1 MVLRRELML
10 KVGVRM
16 DNVKE
21 WFGYDSLAFFGKVNA
36 SISHE
41 LKNVMAIISETTGL
55 LGDLSEMAR
64 GGTPLDPDMLTGTT
78 ESIIEEIQRGF
89 TIIRQMNRFSHSVDT
104 PVVAIDLM
112 EILDLVRNLSG
123 YLAFAGKINLHIGDG
138 VTAMAT
144 TCPFILQAIIYQ
156 AVVFSFQNTGPGTEL
171 ELSVQSQ
178 NESTWRILFD
188 GFCPKGFDVFPDDR
202 IKRMAASIGVSIHS
216 DRTANRLEM
225 GVPVSMEGLAA
236 QPGAPEMPA
245 EEDSL
250 RNRP

>member
-1 MVLRRELML
+1 
-10 KVGVRM
+10 M
-16 DNVKE
+16 DNMKE
-21 WFGYDSLAFFGKVNA
+21 LFGYDSLAFFGRVNA

-64 GGTPLDPDMLTGTT
+64 GGTPLDPDMLTNST

-89 TIIRQMNRFSHSVDT
+89 TIIRQMNRFSHSVDA
-104 PVVAIDLM
+104 PVVSVDLM

-123 YLAFAGKINLHIGDG
+123 YLAFAGKINLHTGDG
-138 VTAMAT
+138 VTPMAT

-178 NESTWRILFD
+178 NDSAWRILFD
-188 GFCPKGFDVFPDDR
+188 GFRPKEFDVFPDDR
-202 IKRMAASIGVSIHS
+202 IKHMAASIGVSIHS

>member
-1 MVLRRELML
+1 
-10 KVGVRM
+10 M
-16 DNVKE
+16 DNMKE
-21 WFGYDSLAFFGKVNA
+21 WFGYDSLAFFGRVNA

-64 GGTPLDPDMLTGTT
+64 GGTPLDPDMLTNST

-89 TIIRQMNRFSHSVDT
+89 TIIRQMNRFSHSVDA
-104 PVVAIDLM
+104 PVVSVDLM

-123 YLAFAGKINLHIGDG
+123 YLAFAGKINLHTGDG
-138 VTAMAT
+138 VTPMAT

-156 AVVFSFQNTGPGTEL
+156 AVTEL

-178 NESTWRILFD
+178 NDSAWRILFD
-188 GFCPKGFDVFPDDR
+188 GFRPKEFDVFPDDR
-202 IKRMAASIGVSIHS
+202 IKHMAASIGVSIHS

>member
-1 MVLRRELML
+1 
-10 KVGVRM
+10 M

-64 GGTPLDPDMLTGTT
+64 GGTPLDPDMLTSST

-104 PVVAIDLM
+104 PVVSVDLM

-123 YLAFAGKINLHIGDG
+123 YLSFAGKIKLHTGEG
-138 VTAMAT
+138 VTPMAM
-144 TCPFILQAIIYQ
+144 TCPFILQAIIYE
-156 AVVFSFQNTGPGTEL
+156 AVARTFQNTGPGQEL

-178 NESTWRILFD
+178 NDSAWRILFD
-188 GFCPKGFDVFPDDR
+188 GFCPKEFEAFPDDR
-202 IKRMAASIGVSIHS
+202 INRMAASIGVSIHS
-216 DRTANRLEM
+216 DRAANRLEI
-225 GVPVSMEGLAA
+225 GVPVSMEGLAS

-245 EEDSL
+245 EADGL
-250 RNRP
+250 CNRP

>member
-1 MVLRRELML
+1 
-10 KVGVRM
+10 M
-16 DNVKE
+16 DNMKE
-21 WFGYDSLAFFGKVNA
+21 LFGYDSLAFFGRVNA

-64 GGTPLDPDMLTGTT
+64 GGTPLDPDMLASST

-104 PVVAIDLM
+104 PVVSIDLT

-123 YLAFAGKINLHIGDG
+123 YLSFAGKINLHTGDG
-138 VTAMAT
+138 VTPIAT

-156 AVVFSFQNTGPGTEL
+156 AVVSSFQNTGPGTEL

-178 NESTWRILFD
+178 NDAAWRVLFD
-188 GFCPKGFDVFPDDR
+188 GFCPKEFDVFPDDR
-202 IKRMAASIGVSIHS
+202 IRRMAASIGVSIHS
-216 DRTANRLEM
+216 DRAANQLEI

-236 QPGAPEMPA
+236 LPCAPEMPA
-245 EEDSL
+245 EEDGL
-250 RNRP
+250 HNRP